1 MCCSEPLRKVC
12 FPCAGKVGDIPHIGR
27 LRATSPG
34 ALHLNST
41 LSNCEKPRAAP
52 ACLSLH
58 GFLSLVDQRPLYPKP
73 SSTRKFLNY
82 PPQGRHLLPK
92 HHLHGCWPFAGRSR
106 ELHRP
111 YNSRSQQAKVWK
123 VRSFQK
129 RLGLILCDA
138 VFGLCVRRI
147 QPYLAATGGWDCI
160 VVGLW
165 NPPGLRERMLH
176 AFILLLRGGLADG
189 LTAAVAHRLS
199 ISPDRMRHRG
209 DETWIHLI
217 KHNYELG
224 W

>member
-1 MCCSEPLRKVC
+1 MFGCCLSPKSRKRRGMCCSEPLQKVC
-12 FPCAGKVGDIPHIGR
+12 FPCAGKVGEIPHVGR

-58 GFLSLVDQRPLYPKP
+58 GFLILVHQSRLYPKP

-111 YNSRSQQAKVWK
+111 YL
-123 VRSFQK
+123 QK
-129 RLGLILCDA
+129 S
-138 VFGLCVRRI
+138 
-147 QPYLAATGGWDCI
+147 TGQS
-160 VVGLW
+160 L
-165 NPPGLRERMLH
+165 E
-176 AFILLLRGGLADG
+176 
-189 LTAAVAHRLS
+189 
-199 ISPDRMRHRG
+199 SP
-209 DETWIHLI
+209 EFPEASWAHLI
-217 KHNYELG
+217 
-224 W
+224 